1 MKPTV
6 TINLAGVVYHID
18 NDAYETLNAYLK
30 DIEAHLEDS
39 DSKKE
44 IMQDIEARIAELFSM
59 HMKYS
64 HIEVVNSTMV
74 ADIMTQL
81 GSPEMI
87 SSGTEESEGD
97 SETGDSESPEG
108 TNDDKKAAEQPKPY
122 KKRFYRNI
130 DNQIIGGVCSGFGE
144 YIGIDALWI
153 RLLMIVLFCLQGV
166 GFIVYL
172 LLWLIV
178 PAANTAARRLEMRGI
193 EPSAENIRAE
203 VERVRDNVDANG
215 NLKQQNNYG
224 CLRTILIA
232 GMAILCFPIAIA
244 VFAIIFTLICAGFG
258 IFMGGIGTAV
268 GLSAVADILAVP
280 QSLFV
285 FAIIA
290 AICGV
295 LIVIIPIIVLFT
307 WAIRR
312 NRTGQGLKSG
322 FWITSL
328 VIWLIAL
335 FTLIAFNFRIGAEIS
350 KYEGYSFEEK
360 AENYTTQMG
369 IRLYK
374 QIDPTV
380 NISMY
385 HNQVILNGD
394 TISREEFIERTF
406 GDGDFEDQI
415 EQYAERYA
423 DSVAYQIDNAQSAG
437 VLEITSESNN

>member
-108 TNDDKKAAEQPKPY
+108 TNDDKKTAEQPKPY

-144 YIGIDALWI
+144 FIGIDALWI

-203 VERVRDNVDANG
+203 VERVRNNMDANG
-215 NLKQQNNYG
+215 NLQQQNNYG

-232 GMAILCFPIAIA
+232 GLAILCFPIAIA
-244 VFAIIFTLICAGFG
+244 VFATIFALICAAFG
-258 IFMGGIGTAV
+258 ILMGGIGTAV

-295 LIVIIPIIVLFT
+295 LIVLIPIVVLIT

-312 NRTGQGLKSG
+312 NRTDQGLKRG

-328 VIWLIAL
+328 AIWLIAL
-335 FTLIAFNFRIGAEIS
+335 FTLIAFLFRTGAEIS
-350 KYEGYSFEEK
+350 KYEGYTLEEK
-360 AENYTTQMG
+360 AKNYTTQMG

-374 QIDPTV
+374 QIDPTA

-394 TISREEFIERTF
+394 TISKQEFIDRTF
-406 GDGDFEDQI
+406 DDEAFEYQI
-415 EQYAERYA
+415 EQMAEAYA
-423 DSVAYQIDNAQSAG
+423 DSIANSQSAG